1 MIYISLEV
9 IFSKGHMKVS
19 NMENITI
26 VVKKGADKGQAEAFS
41 QKIDSPVATKES
53 DGLNVIFDSK
63 GVSLSGY
70 NLTYQGDFN
79 SMLRRV
85 TEGRLLH
92 EMLVKATKTDIEY
105 PKAIDATAGM
115 GEDAFLIA
123 ANGYDVTLHEQN
135 PVIAL
140 LLKDAIRRAKKQPV
154 LKEIVDRMHV
164 VEGDSV
170 AILSNRLDPVDL
182 IYLDPMFPGRQKSGL
197 IGKKLQLIQKMEE
210 PCSEESE
217 LFDAAIKAGPSKII
231 VKRPLKAPFLAGRKP
246 NYSLDGKAIRYDCY
260 TFA

>member
-1 MIYISLEV
+1 MEYKDIS
-9 IFSKGHMKVS
+9 I
-19 NMENITI
+19 II
-26 VVKKGADKGQAEAFS
+26 KKGGDKALAESFAR
-41 QKIDSPVATKES
+41 KIGAEIVASEG
-53 DGLNVIFDSK
+53 DGLSVVFDSK

-70 NLTYQGDFN
+70 KLTYQGDFDG
-79 SMLRRV
+79 MLRRV
-85 TEGRLLH
+85 TDGRLLH
-92 EMLVKATKTDIEY
+92 EMLVKATKTDIAN
-105 PKAIDATAGM
+105 PRAVDATAGM

-154 LKEIVDRMHV
+154 LKDIVSRMHV

-170 AILSNRLDPVDL
+170 EILANRLDPVDL
-182 IYLDPMFPGRQKSGL
+182 VYLDPMFPGRQKSGL
-197 IGKKLQLIQKMEE
+197 IGKKLQLIQKMEA
-210 PCSEESE
+210 PCSEEE
-217 LFDAAIKAGPSKII
+217 ALFDAAIKAGPSKII

-260 TFA
+260 TY

>member
-1 MIYISLEV
+1 MEYKDISIV
-9 IFSKGHMKVS
+9 I
-19 NMENITI
+19 
-26 VVKKGADKGQAEAFS
+26 KKGGDKALAESFAHKTGS
-41 QKIDSPVATKES
+41 QMVSSEGE
-53 DGLNVIFDSK
+53 GLSVIFDSK

-70 NLTYQGDFN
+70 KLTYQGDFDG
-79 SMLRRV
+79 MLRRV

-92 EMLVKATKTDIEY
+92 EMLVKATKTDIAN
-105 PKAIDATAGM
+105 PHAVDATAGM

-154 LKEIVDRMHV
+154 LKDIVCRMHV

-170 AILSNRLDPVDL
+170 EILANRLDPVDL
-182 IYLDPMFPGRQKSGL
+182 VYLDPMFPGRQKSGL
-197 IGKKLQLIQKMEE
+197 IGKKLQLIQKMEA
-210 PCSEESE
+210 PCSEEDA

-260 TFA
+260 TY

>member
-1 MIYISLEV
+1 MDNISILL
-9 IFSKGHMKVS
+9 
-19 NMENITI
+19 
-26 VVKKGADKGQAEAFS
+26 KKGGDKALAESFAN
-41 QKIDSPVATKES
+41 KIGAEISNTEG
-53 DGLNVIFDSK
+53 DGLTVLFDSK
-63 GVSLSGY
+63 GVSLTGY
-70 NLTYQGDFN
+70 KLSYQGDFDG
-79 SMLRRV
+79 MLRRV

-92 EMLVKATKTDIEY
+92 EMLVKATKTDIEN
-105 PKAIDATAGM
+105 PIAIDATAGM

-140 LLKDAIRRAKKQPV
+140 LLKDAIRRAKRQPV
-154 LKEIVDRMHV
+154 LKDIVNRMHV

-170 AILSNRLDPVDL
+170 EILSNRLDPVDL

-197 IGKKLQLIQKMEE
+197 IGKKLQLIQKMEA
-210 PCSEESE
+210 PCSEEDA
-217 LFDAAIKAGPSKII
+217 LFDAAIKASPSKII

-260 TFA
+260 TY